1 MIPTWLDNETQ
12 ALIADLIET
21 VRQENEQRIV
31 AVILYGSVARHEERP
46 LDDPEPSDV
55 DLLMVFDTDDPAA
68 PYAWD
73 INEALGAAYRRH
85 LHAPR
90 EVNIMFATRDLT
102 EWDETF
108 IENVACDGIVLYG
121 TLPLPLLPESTR
133 TC

>member
-1 MIPTWLDNETQ
+1 MIPTWIDNETH

-21 VRQENEQRIV
+21 AHEAHEHHLL
-31 AVILYGSVARHEERP
+31 AVLLYGSVARHEERP

-68 PYAWD
+68 PYTWG
-73 INEALGAAYRRH
+73 INDALGAAYRRH

-90 EVNIMFATRDLT
+90 EVNIMFATRDLA

-108 IENVACDGIVLYG
+108 IENVARDGLLLYG
-121 TLPLPLLPESTR
+121 THPLPLQPETAQIR
-133 TC
+133 